1 MSSMCTLVFI
11 GALILSREKLGILRH
26 WIFFWGMKIDVVMLN
41 SAYVIL
47 VRVIWST
54 WTVIGRHDMKYLGLT
69 FVSLNRQKRW
79 GGRVN

>member
-1 MSSMCTLVFI
+1 
-11 GALILSREKLGILRH
+11 
-26 WIFFWGMKIDVVMLN
+26 MKRDVVILN

-79 GGRVN
+79 YGRGGKSKLKKAKKGIL